1 MRPDLYGTLC
11 LVSSDQPL
19 AAGNFVPATKVI
31 LLYSTKYRVISVLML
46 EYWNTWLTG
55 RASVLALVMVGMT
68 IVAVAL
74 ATAAGMRRAAVT

>member
-1 MRPDLYGTLC
+1 MPLMRPAFLSAWIILFAIAIRDLA
-11 LVSSDQPL
+11 S
-19 AAGNFVPATKVI
+19 VI
-31 LLYSTKYRVISVLML
+31 LLYGPRSRVISVLML

-74 ATAAGMRRAAVT
+74 ATAAGMRRAAVG